1 MGCDVKAPGC
11 SRTLFLSEQQNSKL
25 DYVFWVIFIS
35 LNTADMGL
43 KNLYLHLYVD
53 LSSKFPH
60 RENARCREPGKA
72 HP

>member
-1 MGCDVKAPGC
+1 MGCDVKDPGC
-11 SRTLFLSEQQNSKL
+11 SQTLFLSEQQHSKL
-25 DYVFWVIFIS
+25 EYVFWVIFIS

-43 KNLYLHLYVD
+43 KNLNLHLYVV

-60 RENARCREPGKA
+60 RENAHCREPGKA